1 MHVVWDGSADALP
14 TARIVALGP
23 SLQRSERRVA
33 EAIAR
38 DPAGALERTA
48 QELAEAVG
56 VGRASVVRAAQSLG
70 YEGYPQLRVALAREL
85 AVGTAPAPADGT
97 LLGAVRGSV
106 ERFGARLGHAVSVLT
121 EDTLE
126 SFLDAVDGAAR
137 VLVLANGLS
146 APLGL
151 DMMLR
156 LTSAG
161 RPAEHLSDPL
171 AQQIAARQL
180 GEGSVC
186 LVLSGSGSNR
196 ASLEGA
202 RAARQSGASVV
213 AITSFAR
220 SPIAEL
226 ADVLLVVPPVNE
238 TFRDELLHTSR
249 ALLMLVTEVLV
260 DLLIARRGE
269 RGVLARAAVLSV
281 LGGSLQE

>member
-1 MHVVWDGSADALP
+1 MAWDGSADALP
-14 TARIVALGP
+14 TARIAALGP
-23 SLQRSERRVA
+23 SLQRSERRVVDV
-33 EAIAR
+33 IAR
-38 DPAGALERTA
+38 DPAAALERTA
-48 QELAEAVG
+48 QELAGAVG

-85 AVGTAPAPADGT
+85 ALGAVETAPADGT

-106 ERFGARLGHAVSVLT
+106 ERFGARLGHTVSVLT
-121 EDTLE
+121 EEALE
-126 SFLDAVDGAAR
+126 SGLEALDSASR

-161 RPAEHLSDPL
+161 RPAEHLADPL

-180 GEGSVC
+180 GAGAVC
-186 LVLSGSGSNR
+186 LVISGSGANK

-202 RAARQSGASVV
+202 RAAREGGARIV

-220 SPIAEL
+220 SPLAEL
-226 ADVLLVVPPVNE
+226 ADVVLVVPPVNE

-249 ALLMLVTEVLV
+249 AVLMLVTEALV
-260 DLLIARRGE
+260 DLLVARRGD
-269 RGVLARAAVLSV
+269 RGVRARAAVLSV
-281 LGGSLQE
+281 LGSSLQE

>member
-33 EAIAR
+33 ETIAR

-48 QELAEAVG
+48 QELADTVG

-85 AVGTAPAPADGT
+85 AVGTAPVPADGT

-202 RAARQSGASVV
+202 RAARQSGATVV